1 MVGSMKLADEILAN
15 ASVIPVE
22 CQEHILDVIKAMA
35 FTRKVIEKNQ
45 TINVKKDE
53 KVFCVMELWWVMY
66 RCLKQFIHHK
76 VSIPIFSC
84 KRRNLLIYKVK
95 NKGSPINFTY

>member
-45 TINVKKDE
+45 TINVKKM
-53 KVFCVMELWWVMY
+53 K
-66 RCLKQFIHHK
+66 RCL
-76 VSIPIFSC
+76 
-84 KRRNLLIYKVK
+84 RNGIMV
-95 NKGSPINFTY
+95 GDV

>member
-1 MVGSMKLADEILAN
+1 MVGSMRLADEILAN

-53 KVFCVMELWWVMY
+53 KV
-66 RCLKQFIHHK
+66 
-76 VSIPIFSC
+76 SA
-84 KRRNLLIYKVK
+84 
-95 NKGSPINFTY
+95 

>member
-1 MVGSMKLADEILAN
+1 MTIPKWRDIVYSQDENNNKNSFDKTKGGIFMVGSMKLADEILAN

-53 KVFCVMELWWVMY
+53 KV
-66 RCLKQFIHHK
+66 
-76 VSIPIFSC
+76 SA
-84 KRRNLLIYKVK
+84 
-95 NKGSPINFTY
+95 

>member
-22 CQEHILDVIKAMA
+22 CQEYILDVIKAMA

-53 KVFCVMELWWVMY
+53 KV
-66 RCLKQFIHHK
+66 
-76 VSIPIFSC
+76 SA
-84 KRRNLLIYKVK
+84 
-95 NKGSPINFTY
+95 

>member
-45 TINVKKDE
+45 TINVKKM
-53 KVFCVMELWWVMY
+53 K
-66 RCLKQFIHHK
+66 RCLRNGIMVGDVQ
-76 VSIPIFSC
+76 VSKTVHPPQSFNTRILTVFVGI
-84 KRRNLLIYKVK
+84 IIGIIVIVMI
-95 NKGSPINFTY
+95 GSGS